1 MSEENKNVKKPA
13 VSNAVV
19 KKRPAGTGTKST
31 GNTRPGNGTKNTGS
45 ARSNSGTRSTNGTRS
60 SNGTKNTSG
69 TRSGGSGTRSAGNA
83 HSNRTGS
90 GAKNTAARSNGG
102 SARNTSAHS
111 GNGTK
116 SANTGSVRSNNT
128 SGRKTQSR
136 KRRRRRMTVNQF
148 TLLLAVVVGIIL
160 LLVVNGIMRGRYL
173 KVKQISSEYVLGS
186 KFDITAYVEPV
197 NSKAV
202 VTCDT
207 TDFAPEKIGSYKVS
221 YTVKCGKLKKK
232 KKLTIEVVDR
242 DFPDII
248 GPDTLGVFVD
258 ESVNLLDYYSVEDSQ
273 PDLTNELTI
282 NRQIDTSKAGDME
295 CTLRVTDWSNNS
307 SSKDIKITVYGFE
320 GDMKNAALAIRAYNR
335 DKGYAVSDNGVY
347 VYYPDEEK
355 KTAYVLISNSVLYE
369 VSDDCSSKEM
379 DEDDALVQTV
389 MSEGTWVTIDNLE
402 DFNYL
407 K

>member
-1 MSEENKNVKKPA
+1 MGEENKNVKKPA

-19 KKRPAGTGTKST
+19 KKRSAGTGTKST
-31 GNTRPGNGTKNTGS
+31 GGTRPGNGTKSTGS
-45 ARSNSGTRSTNGTRS
+45 TRP
-60 SNGTKNTSG
+60 
-69 TRSGGSGTRSAGNA
+69 GSGTSAGSA

-90 GAKNTAARSNGG
+90 GVKNTAARSNGG

-111 GNGTK
+111 GNGIK

-128 SGRKTQSR
+128 SGRKTQPQ
-136 KRRRRRMTVNQF
+136 KRRRRRITANQF

-160 LLVVNGIMRGRYL
+160 LFMVNGIMRGRYL

-207 TDFAPEKIGSYKVS
+207 ADFAPEKIGSYKVS
-221 YTVKCGKLKKK
+221 YIVKCGKLKKK
-232 KKLTIEVVDR
+232 KKLTLEVVDR
-242 DFPDII
+242 DFPEII
-248 GPDTLGVFVD
+248 GPDNLGVFVNEQVD
-258 ESVNLLDYYSVEDSQ
+258 LLDYYSVEDSQ

-282 NRQIDTSKAGDME
+282 NRQIDTTKTGDLD

-307 SSKDIKITVYGFE
+307 SSKDITVTVYGFE
-320 GDMKNAALAIRAYNR
+320 GDMKNVALAIRAYNR

-347 VYYPDEEK
+347 VYYPDEDK
-355 KTAYVLISNSVLYE
+355 KTANVLINNSILYE

-379 DEDDALVQTV
+379 DENDELVQTI
-389 MSEGTWVTIDNLE
+389 MNEGIWISIDNLG

>member
-1 MSEENKNVKKPA
+1 LIYKRKGAGNKMGEENKNVKKPA

-19 KKRPAGTGTKST
+19 KKKTAGTGTKST
-31 GNTRPGNGTKNTGS
+31 GSTRPGNGTK
-45 ARSNSGTRSTNGTRS
+45 
-60 SNGTKNTSG
+60 
-69 TRSGGSGTRSAGNA
+69 SAGGTHTNK
-83 HSNRTGS
+83 TGS
-90 GAKNTAARSNGG
+90 GAKNSAAGSNGG
-102 SARNTSAHS
+102 SAKNS
-111 GNGTK
+111 
-116 SANTGSVRSNNT
+116 SVRSNNA
-128 SGRKTQSR
+128 SGRKTQPQ
-136 KRRRRRMTVNQF
+136 KRRRRRITANQF

-160 LLVVNGIMRGRYL
+160 LFMVNGIMRGRYL

-207 TDFAPEKIGSYKVS
+207 ADFAPEKIGSYKVS
-221 YTVKCGKLKKK
+221 YIVKCGKLKKK
-232 KKLTIEVVDR
+232 KKLTLEVVDR
-242 DFPDII
+242 DFPEII
-248 GPDTLGVFVD
+248 GPDNLGVFVN
-258 ESVNLLDYYSVEDSQ
+258 EQVNLLDYYSVEDSQ

-282 NRQIDTSKAGDME
+282 NRQIDTTKTGDLD

-307 SSKDIKITVYGFE
+307 SSKDITVTVYGFE
-320 GDMKNAALAIRAYNR
+320 GDMKNSALAIRAYNR

-347 VYYPDEEK
+347 VYYPDKDK
-355 KTAYVLISNSVLYE
+355 KTANVLINNSILYE

-379 DEDDALVQTV
+379 DENDELVQTIIN
-389 MSEGTWVTIDNLE
+389 EGTWISIDNLG

>member
-1 MSEENKNVKKPA
+1 MGEENKNVKKPA

-19 KKRPAGTGTKST
+19 KKRSAGSGTKST
-31 GNTRPGNGTKNTGS
+31 GGTRPGNGTKSTGS
-45 ARSNSGTRSTNGTRS
+45 TRP
-60 SNGTKNTSG
+60 
-69 TRSGGSGTRSAGNA
+69 GSGTSAGSA

-90 GAKNTAARSNGG
+90 GVKNTAARSNGG

-128 SGRKTQSR
+128 SGRKPQPQ
-136 KRRRRRMTVNQF
+136 KRRRRRITANQF

-160 LLVVNGIMRGRYL
+160 LFMVNGIMRGRYL

-207 TDFAPEKIGSYKVS
+207 ADFAPEKIGSYKVS
-221 YTVKCGKLKKK
+221 YIVKCGKLKKK
-232 KKLTIEVVDR
+232 KKLTLEVVDR
-242 DFPDII
+242 DFPEII
-248 GPDTLGVFVD
+248 GPDNLGVFVN
-258 ESVNLLDYYSVEDSQ
+258 EQVNLLDYYSVEDSQ

-282 NRQIDTSKAGDME
+282 NRQIDTTKTGDLD

-307 SSKDIKITVYGFE
+307 SSKDITVTVYGFE

-347 VYYPDEEK
+347 VYYPDKDK
-355 KTAYVLISNSVLYE
+355 KTANVLINNSILYE

-379 DEDDALVQTV
+379 DENDELVQTIIN
-389 MSEGTWVTIDNLE
+389 EGTWISIDNLG

>member
-1 MSEENKNVKKPA
+1 MGEENKNVKKPA
-13 VSNAVV
+13 VSKAVV
-19 KKRPAGTGTKST
+19 KKKPMGTGAKST
-31 GNTRPGNGTKNTGS
+31 GGTRPGNGTKSTGS
-45 ARSNSGTRSTNGTRS
+45 TRP
-60 SNGTKNTSG
+60 SNGAK
-69 TRSGGSGTRSAGNA
+69 SAGGTHTNKM
-83 HSNRTGS
+83 GS
-90 GAKNTAARSNGG
+90 GAKNSAARSNGG

-116 SANTGSVRSNNT
+116 SANTGSVHSNNT
-128 SGRKTQSR
+128 SGRKTQPQ
-136 KRRRRRMTVNQF
+136 KRRRRRITANQF

-160 LLVVNGIMRGRYL
+160 LFMVNGIMRGRYL

-207 TDFAPEKIGSYKVS
+207 ADFAPEKIGSYKVS
-221 YTVKCGKLKKK
+221 YIVKCGKLKKK
-232 KKLTIEVVDR
+232 KKLTLEVVDR
-242 DFPDII
+242 DFPEII
-248 GPDTLGVFVD
+248 GPDNLGVFVN
-258 ESVNLLDYYSVEDSQ
+258 EQVNLLDYYSVEDSQ

-282 NRQIDTSKAGDME
+282 NRQIDTTKTGDLD

-307 SSKDIKITVYGFE
+307 SSKDITVTVYGFE
-320 GDMKNAALAIRAYNR
+320 GDMKNSALAIRAYNR

-347 VYYPDEEK
+347 VYYPDKDK
-355 KTAYVLISNSVLYE
+355 KTANVLINNSILYE

-379 DEDDALVQTV
+379 DENDELVQTIIN
-389 MSEGTWVTIDNLE
+389 EGTWISIDNLG

>member
-1 MSEENKNVKKPA
+1 MGEENKNVKKPA

-19 KKRPAGTGTKST
+19 KKRSAGTGTKST
-31 GNTRPGNGTKNTGS
+31 GGTRPGNGTKSTGS
-45 ARSNSGTRSTNGTRS
+45 TRP
-60 SNGTKNTSG
+60 
-69 TRSGGSGTRSAGNA
+69 GSGTSAGSA

-90 GAKNTAARSNGG
+90 GVKNTAARSNGG

-116 SANTGSVRSNNT
+116 SVNTGSVHSNNA
-128 SGRKTQSR
+128 SGRKTQPQ
-136 KRRRRRMTVNQF
+136 KRRRRRITANQF

-160 LLVVNGIMRGRYL
+160 LFMVNGIMRGRYL

-207 TDFAPEKIGSYKVS
+207 ADFAPEKIGSYKVS
-221 YTVKCGKLKKK
+221 YIVKCGKLKKK
-232 KKLTIEVVDR
+232 KKLTLEVVDR
-242 DFPDII
+242 DFPEII
-248 GPDTLGVFVD
+248 GPDNLGVFVNEQVD
-258 ESVNLLDYYSVEDSQ
+258 LLDYYSVEDSQ

-282 NRQIDTSKAGDME
+282 NRQIDTTKTGDLD

-307 SSKDIKITVYGFE
+307 SSKDITVTVYGFE
-320 GDMKNAALAIRAYNR
+320 GDMKNSALAIRAYNR

-347 VYYPDEEK
+347 VYYPDKDK
-355 KTAYVLISNSVLYE
+355 KTANVLINNSILYE

-379 DEDDALVQTV
+379 DENDELVQTIIN
-389 MSEGTWVTIDNLE
+389 EGTWISIDNLG

>member
-1 MSEENKNVKKPA
+1 MGEENKNVKKPA

-19 KKRPAGTGTKST
+19 KKRSAGTGTKST
-31 GNTRPGNGTKNTGS
+31 GGTRLGNGTKSTGS
-45 ARSNSGTRSTNGTRS
+45 TRP
-60 SNGTKNTSG
+60 
-69 TRSGGSGTRSAGNA
+69 GSGTSAGSA

-90 GAKNTAARSNGG
+90 GVKNTAARSNGG

-116 SANTGSVRSNNT
+116 SANTGSVQSNNA
-128 SGRKTQSR
+128 SGRKTQPQ
-136 KRRRRRMTVNQF
+136 KRRRRRITANQF

-160 LLVVNGIMRGRYL
+160 LFMVNGIMRGRYL

-207 TDFAPEKIGSYKVS
+207 ADFAPEKIGSYKVS
-221 YTVKCGKLKKK
+221 YIVKCGKLKKK
-232 KKLTIEVVDR
+232 KKLTLEVVDR
-242 DFPDII
+242 DFPEII
-248 GPDTLGVFVD
+248 GPDNLGVFVNEQVD
-258 ESVNLLDYYSVEDSQ
+258 LLDYYSVEDSQ

-282 NRQIDTSKAGDME
+282 NRQIDTTKTGDLD

-307 SSKDIKITVYGFE
+307 SSKDITVTVYGFE
-320 GDMKNAALAIRAYNR
+320 GDMKNSALAIRAYNR

-347 VYYPDEEK
+347 VYYPDKDK
-355 KTAYVLISNSVLYE
+355 KTANVLINNSILYE

-379 DEDDALVQTV
+379 DENDELVQTIIN
-389 MSEGTWVTIDNLE
+389 EGTWISIDNLG

>member
-1 MSEENKNVKKPA
+1 MGEENKNVKKPA

-45 ARSNSGTRSTNGTRS
+45 ARSNSGTRSTNGTRP

-90 GAKNTAARSNGG
+90 GAKNTAVRSNGG
-102 SARNTSAHS
+102 SARNTNA
-111 GNGTK
+111 
-116 SANTGSVRSNNT
+116 RSNNA
-128 SGRKTQSR
+128 SGRKPQLQ
-136 KRRRRRMTVNQF
+136 KRRRRRITANQF

-160 LLVVNGIMRGRYL
+160 LFVVNGIMRGRYL

-197 NSKAV
+197 NSKAI

-232 KKLTIEVVDR
+232 KKLTLEVVDR
-242 DFPDII
+242 DFPEII
-248 GPDTLGVFVD
+248 GPDNLGVFVNEQVD
-258 ESVNLLDYYSVEDSQ
+258 LLDYYSVEDSQ

-282 NRQIDTSKAGDME
+282 NRQIDTTKTGDLD

-307 SSKDIKITVYGFE
+307 SSKDITVTVYGFE

-347 VYYPDEEK
+347 VYYPDKDK
-355 KTAYVLISNSVLYE
+355 KTANVLINNSILYE

-379 DEDDALVQTV
+379 DENDELVQTIIN
-389 MSEGTWVTIDNLE
+389 EGTWISIDNLG

>member
-1 MSEENKNVKKPA
+1 MGEENKNVKKPA

-45 ARSNSGTRSTNGTRS
+45 ARSNSGTRSTNGTRP

-83 HSNRTGS
+83 HSNRIGS
-90 GAKNTAARSNGG
+90 GAKNTAVRSNGG
-102 SARNTSAHS
+102 SARNTNA
-111 GNGTK
+111 
-116 SANTGSVRSNNT
+116 RSNNA
-128 SGRKTQSR
+128 SGRKPQPQ
-136 KRRRRRMTVNQF
+136 KRRRRRITANQF

-160 LLVVNGIMRGRYL
+160 LFVVNGIMRGRYL

-197 NSKAV
+197 NSKAI

-232 KKLTIEVVDR
+232 KKLTLEVVDR
-242 DFPDII
+242 DFPEII
-248 GPDTLGVFVD
+248 GPDNLGVFVNEQVD
-258 ESVNLLDYYSVEDSQ
+258 LLDYYLVEDSQ

-282 NRQIDTSKAGDME
+282 NRQIDTTKTGDLD

-307 SSKDIKITVYGFE
+307 SSKDITVTVYGFE
-320 GDMKNAALAIRAYNR
+320 GDMRNAALAIRAYNR

-347 VYYPDEEK
+347 VYYPDEDK
-355 KTAYVLISNSVLYE
+355 KTADVLINNSILYE
-369 VSDDCSSKEM
+369 VSDDCGSKEM
-379 DEDDALVQTV
+379 DENDELVQTIIN
-389 MSEGTWVTIDNLE
+389 EGTWISIDNLG

>member
-1 MSEENKNVKKPA
+1 MGEENKNVKKPA

-19 KKRPAGTGTKST
+19 KKKTAGTGTKST
-31 GNTRPGNGTKNTGS
+31 GSTRPG
-45 ARSNSGTRSTNGTRS
+45 SGT
-60 SNGTKNTSG
+60 
-69 TRSGGSGTRSAGNA
+69 SAGSA

-90 GAKNTAARSNGG
+90 GVKNTAARSNGG

-128 SGRKTQSR
+128 SGRKTQPQ
-136 KRRRRRMTVNQF
+136 KRRRRRITANQF

-160 LLVVNGIMRGRYL
+160 LFMVNGIMRGRYL

-207 TDFAPEKIGSYKVS
+207 ADFAPEKIGSYKVS
-221 YTVKCGKLKKK
+221 YIVKCGKLKKK
-232 KKLTIEVVDR
+232 KKLTLEVVDR
-242 DFPDII
+242 DFPEII
-248 GPDTLGVFVD
+248 GPDNLGVFVN
-258 ESVNLLDYYSVEDSQ
+258 EQVNLLDYYSVEDSQ

-282 NRQIDTSKAGDME
+282 NRQIDTTKTGDLD

-307 SSKDIKITVYGFE
+307 SSKDITVTVYGFE
-320 GDMKNAALAIRAYNR
+320 GDMKNSALAIRAYNR

-347 VYYPDEEK
+347 VYYPDKDK
-355 KTAYVLISNSVLYE
+355 KTANVLINNSILYE

-379 DEDDALVQTV
+379 DENDELVQTIIN
-389 MSEGTWVTIDNLE
+389 EGTWISIDNLG

>member
-1 MSEENKNVKKPA
+1 MGEENKNVKKPA

-45 ARSNSGTRSTNGTRS
+45 ARSNSGTRSTNGTRP

-90 GAKNTAARSNGG
+90 GAKNTAVRSNGG
-102 SARNTSAHS
+102 SARNTNA
-111 GNGTK
+111 
-116 SANTGSVRSNNT
+116 RSNNA
-128 SGRKTQSR
+128 SGRKPQLQ
-136 KRRRRRMTVNQF
+136 KRRRRRITANQF

-160 LLVVNGIMRGRYL
+160 LFVVNGIMRGRYL

-197 NSKAV
+197 NSKAI

-232 KKLTIEVVDR
+232 KKLTLEVVDR
-242 DFPDII
+242 DFPEII
-248 GPDTLGVFVD
+248 GPDNLGVFVNEQVD
-258 ESVNLLDYYSVEDSQ
+258 LLDYYSVEDSQ

-282 NRQIDTSKAGDME
+282 NRQIDTTKTGDLD

-307 SSKDIKITVYGFE
+307 SSKDITVTVYGFE

-347 VYYPDEEK
+347 VYYPDEDK
-355 KTAYVLISNSVLYE
+355 KTANVLINNSILYE

-379 DEDDALVQTV
+379 DENDELVQTIIN
-389 MSEGTWVTIDNLE
+389 EGTWISIDNLG

>member
-1 MSEENKNVKKPA
+1 MGEENKNVKKPA

-19 KKRPAGTGTKST
+19 KKKTAGTGTKST
-31 GNTRPGNGTKNTGS
+31 GGTRPGNGTKSTGS
-45 ARSNSGTRSTNGTRS
+45 TRP
-60 SNGTKNTSG
+60 
-69 TRSGGSGTRSAGNA
+69 GSGTSAGSA

-90 GAKNTAARSNGG
+90 GVKNTAARSNGG

-116 SANTGSVRSNNT
+116 SANTGSVRSNTT
-128 SGRKTQSR
+128 SGRKTQPL
-136 KRRRRRMTVNQF
+136 KRRRRRITANQF

-160 LLVVNGIMRGRYL
+160 LFMVNGIMRGRYL

-207 TDFAPEKIGSYKVS
+207 ADFAPEKIGSYKVS
-221 YTVKCGKLKKK
+221 YIVKCGKLKKK
-232 KKLTIEVVDR
+232 KKLTLEVVDR
-242 DFPDII
+242 DFPEII
-248 GPDTLGVFVD
+248 GPDNLGVFVN
-258 ESVNLLDYYSVEDSQ
+258 EQVNLLDYYSVEDSQ

-282 NRQIDTSKAGDME
+282 NRQIDTTKTGDLD

-307 SSKDIKITVYGFE
+307 SSKDITVTVYGFE
-320 GDMKNAALAIRAYNR
+320 GDMKNSALAIRAYNR

-347 VYYPDEEK
+347 VYYPDKDK
-355 KTAYVLISNSVLYE
+355 KTANVLINNSILYE

-379 DEDDALVQTV
+379 DENDELVQTIIN
-389 MSEGTWVTIDNLE
+389 EGTWISIDNLG

>member
-1 MSEENKNVKKPA
+1 MGEENKSVKKPA

-19 KKRPAGTGTKST
+19 KKRPAGTGTKSI

-45 ARSNSGTRSTNGTRS
+45 ARSNSGTRSTNGIRP

-69 TRSGGSGTRSAGNA
+69 TRPNSGTRSTNGA

-102 SARNTSAHS
+102 SARNTGA
-111 GNGTK
+111 
-116 SANTGSVRSNNT
+116 RSNNT
-128 SGRKTQSR
+128 SGRKPQPQ
-136 KRRRRRMTVNQF
+136 KRRRRRITANQF

-160 LLVVNGIMRGRYL
+160 LFVVNGIMRGRYL

-232 KKLTIEVVDR
+232 KKLTLEVVDR
-242 DFPDII
+242 DFPEII
-248 GPDTLGVFVD
+248 GPDNLGVFVNEQVD
-258 ESVNLLDYYSVEDSQ
+258 LLDYYSVEDSQ
-273 PDLTNELTI
+273 PDLTDELTI
-282 NRQIDTSKAGDME
+282 NRQIDTTKTGDLD

-307 SSKDIKITVYGFE
+307 SSKDITVTVYGFE

-347 VYYPDEEK
+347 VYYPDEDK
-355 KTAYVLISNSVLYE
+355 KTANVLINNSILYE

-379 DEDDALVQTV
+379 DGNDELVQTI
-389 MSEGTWVTIDNLE
+389 MNEGTWISIDNLG

>member
-1 MSEENKNVKKPA
+1 MGEENKNVKKPA

-19 KKRPAGTGTKST
+19 KKRPAGTGAKST
-31 GNTRPGNGTKNTGS
+31 GSTRPSNGTKNTGS
-45 ARSNSGTRSTNGTRS
+45 ARSNSGTRSTNGTRPGNETKS
-60 SNGTKNTSG
+60 TGGSTRSGNGTK
-69 TRSGGSGTRSAGNA
+69 SAGSV

-102 SARNTSAHS
+102 SARNTSA
-111 GNGTK
+111 
-116 SANTGSVRSNNT
+116 RPNNT
-128 SGRKTQSR
+128 SGRKLQPQ
-136 KRRRRRMTVNQF
+136 KRRRRRITANQF

-160 LLVVNGIMRGRYL
+160 LFVVNGIMRGRYL

-197 NSKAV
+197 NSKAI

-232 KKLTIEVVDR
+232 KKLTLEVVDR
-242 DFPDII
+242 DFPEII
-248 GPDTLGVFVD
+248 GPDNLGVFVNEQVD
-258 ESVNLLDYYSVEDSQ
+258 LLDYYSVEDSQ
-273 PDLTNELTI
+273 PDLTDELTI
-282 NRQIDTSKAGDME
+282 NRQIDTTKTGDLD

-307 SSKDIKITVYGFE
+307 SSKDITVTVYGFE

-347 VYYPDEEK
+347 VYYPDEDK
-355 KTAYVLISNSVLYE
+355 KTANVLINNSILYE

-379 DEDDALVQTV
+379 DENDELVQTI
-389 MSEGTWVTIDNLE
+389 MNEGTWISIDNLG

>member
-1 MSEENKNVKKPA
+1 MGEENKNVKKPA

-19 KKRPAGTGTKST
+19 K
-31 GNTRPGNGTKNTGS
+31 TRPGNGTK
-45 ARSNSGTRSTNGTRS
+45 
-60 SNGTKNTSG
+60 
-69 TRSGGSGTRSAGNA
+69 SAGGTHTNK
-83 HSNRTGS
+83 TGS
-90 GAKNTAARSNGG
+90 GAKNSAAGSNGG

-116 SANTGSVRSNNT
+116 SANTGSVRSNNA
-128 SGRKTQSR
+128 SGRKTQPQ
-136 KRRRRRMTVNQF
+136 KRRRRRITANQF

-160 LLVVNGIMRGRYL
+160 LFMVNGIMRGRYL

-207 TDFAPEKIGSYKVS
+207 ADFAPEKIGSYKVS
-221 YTVKCGKLKKK
+221 YIVKCGKLKKK
-232 KKLTIEVVDR
+232 KKLTLEVVDR
-242 DFPDII
+242 DFPEII
-248 GPDTLGVFVD
+248 GPDNLGVFVN
-258 ESVNLLDYYSVEDSQ
+258 EQVNLLDYYSVEDSQ

-282 NRQIDTSKAGDME
+282 NRQIDTTKTGDLD

-307 SSKDIKITVYGFE
+307 SSKDITVTVYGFE
-320 GDMKNAALAIRAYNR
+320 GDMKNSALAIRAYNR

-347 VYYPDEEK
+347 VYYPDKDK
-355 KTAYVLISNSVLYE
+355 KTANVLINNSILYE

-379 DEDDALVQTV
+379 DENDELVQTIIN
-389 MSEGTWVTIDNLE
+389 EGTWISIDNLG

>member
-1 MSEENKNVKKPA
+1 MGEENKNVKKPA
-13 VSNAVV
+13 VSNSVV

-31 GNTRPGNGTKNTGS
+31 GNTRPDNGTKNTGS
-45 ARSNSGTRSTNGTRS
+45 ARSNSGTRSTNGTRP

-90 GAKNTAARSNGG
+90 GAKNTAVRSNGG
-102 SARNTSAHS
+102 SARNTNA
-111 GNGTK
+111 
-116 SANTGSVRSNNT
+116 RSNNA
-128 SGRKTQSR
+128 SGRKPQPQ
-136 KRRRRRMTVNQF
+136 KRRRRRITANQF

-160 LLVVNGIMRGRYL
+160 LFVVNGIMRGRYL

-197 NSKAV
+197 NSKAI

-221 YTVKCGKLKKK
+221 YIVKCGKLKKK
-232 KKLTIEVVDR
+232 KKLTLEVVDR
-242 DFPDII
+242 DFPEII
-248 GPDTLGVFVD
+248 GPDNLGVFVNEQVD
-258 ESVNLLDYYSVEDSQ
+258 LLDYYSVEDSQ

-282 NRQIDTSKAGDME
+282 NRQIDTTKTGDLD

-307 SSKDIKITVYGFE
+307 SSKDITVTVYGFE
-320 GDMKNAALAIRAYNR
+320 GDMRNAALAIRAYNR

-347 VYYPDEEK
+347 VYYPDEDK
-355 KTAYVLISNSVLYE
+355 KTVDVLINNSILYE

-379 DEDDALVQTV
+379 DENDELVQTIIN
-389 MSEGTWVTIDNLE
+389 EGTWISIDNLG

>member
-1 MSEENKNVKKPA
+1 MGEENKNVKKPA
-13 VSNAVV
+13 VSNTVV
-19 KKRPAGTGTKST
+19 KKKTAGTGTKST
-31 GNTRPGNGTKNTGS
+31 GSTRPGNGTK
-45 ARSNSGTRSTNGTRS
+45 
-60 SNGTKNTSG
+60 
-69 TRSGGSGTRSAGNA
+69 SAGGTHTNK
-83 HSNRTGS
+83 TGS
-90 GAKNTAARSNGG
+90 GAKNSAAGSNGG

-116 SANTGSVRSNNT
+116 SANTGSVRSNNA
-128 SGRKTQSR
+128 SGRKTQPQ
-136 KRRRRRMTVNQF
+136 KRRRRRITANQF

-160 LLVVNGIMRGRYL
+160 LFMVNGIMRGRYL

-207 TDFAPEKIGSYKVS
+207 ADFAPEKIGSYKVS
-221 YTVKCGKLKKK
+221 YIVKCGKLKKK
-232 KKLTIEVVDR
+232 KKLTLEVVDR
-242 DFPDII
+242 DFPEII
-248 GPDTLGVFVD
+248 GPDNLGVFVNEQVD
-258 ESVNLLDYYSVEDSQ
+258 LLDYYSVEDSQ

-282 NRQIDTSKAGDME
+282 NRQIDTTKTGDLD

-307 SSKDIKITVYGFE
+307 SSKDITVTVYGFE

-347 VYYPDEEK
+347 VYYPDKDK
-355 KTAYVLISNSVLYE
+355 KTANVLINNSILYE

-379 DEDDALVQTV
+379 DENDELVQTIIN
-389 MSEGTWVTIDNLE
+389 EGTWISIDNLG

>member
-1 MSEENKNVKKPA
+1 MGEENKNVKKPA
-13 VSNAVV
+13 VSKAVV
-19 KKRPAGTGTKST
+19 KKKPMGTGAKST
-31 GNTRPGNGTKNTGS
+31 GGTRPGNGTKSTGS
-45 ARSNSGTRSTNGTRS
+45 TRP
-60 SNGTKNTSG
+60 SNGAK
-69 TRSGGSGTRSAGNA
+69 SAGGTHTNKM
-83 HSNRTGS
+83 GS
-90 GAKNTAARSNGG
+90 GAKNSAARSNGG
-102 SARNTSAHS
+102 SAKNS
-111 GNGTK
+111 
-116 SANTGSVRSNNT
+116 SVRSNNT
-128 SGRKTQSR
+128 SGRKTQPQ
-136 KRRRRRMTVNQF
+136 KRRRRRITANQF

-160 LLVVNGIMRGRYL
+160 LFMVNGIMRGRYL

-207 TDFAPEKIGSYKVS
+207 ADFAPEKIGSYKVS
-221 YTVKCGKLKKK
+221 YIVKCGKLKKK
-232 KKLTIEVVDR
+232 KKLTLEVVDR
-242 DFPDII
+242 DFPEII
-248 GPDTLGVFVD
+248 GPDNLGVFVN
-258 ESVNLLDYYSVEDSQ
+258 EQVNLLDYYSVEDSQ

-282 NRQIDTSKAGDME
+282 NRQIDTTKTGDLD

-307 SSKDIKITVYGFE
+307 SSKDITVTVYGFE

-347 VYYPDEEK
+347 VYYPDKDK
-355 KTAYVLISNSVLYE
+355 KTANVLINNSILYE

-379 DEDDALVQTV
+379 DENDELVQTIIN
-389 MSEGTWVTIDNLE
+389 EGTWISIDNLG

>member
-1 MSEENKNVKKPA
+1 MGEENKNVKKPA

-45 ARSNSGTRSTNGTRS
+45 ARSNSGTRSTGGTRP

-90 GAKNTAARSNGG
+90 GAKNTAVRSNGG
-102 SARNTSAHS
+102 SARNTNA
-111 GNGTK
+111 
-116 SANTGSVRSNNT
+116 RSNNA
-128 SGRKTQSR
+128 SGRKPQLQ
-136 KRRRRRMTVNQF
+136 KRRRRRITANQF

-160 LLVVNGIMRGRYL
+160 LFVVNGIMRGRYL

-197 NSKAV
+197 NSKAI

-232 KKLTIEVVDR
+232 KKLTLEVVDR
-242 DFPDII
+242 DFPEII
-248 GPDTLGVFVD
+248 GPDNLGVFVNEQVD
-258 ESVNLLDYYSVEDSQ
+258 LLDYYSVEDSQ

-282 NRQIDTSKAGDME
+282 NRQIDTTKTGDLD

-307 SSKDIKITVYGFE
+307 SSKDITVTVYGFE

-347 VYYPDEEK
+347 VYYPDKDK
-355 KTAYVLISNSVLYE
+355 KTANVLINNSILYE

-379 DEDDALVQTV
+379 DENDELVQTIIN
-389 MSEGTWVTIDNLE
+389 EGTWISIDNLG

>member
-1 MSEENKNVKKPA
+1 MGEENKNVKKPA

-19 KKRPAGTGTKST
+19 KKRPAETEAKST
-31 GNTRPGNGTKNTGS
+31 AGTRPNSGTRSTSG
-45 ARSNSGTRSTNGTRS
+45 ARSNSGTKS
-60 SNGTKNTSG
+60 TSG
-69 TRSGGSGTRSAGNA
+69 TRPNSGTRSTSSA

-90 GAKNTAARSNGG
+90 GAKNTATRSTGGNARNSSTRSN
-102 SARNTSAHS
+102 H
-111 GNGTK
+111 
-116 SANTGSVRSNNT
+116 T
-128 SGRKTQSR
+128 SGRNAQSR

-221 YTVKCGKLKKK
+221 YTVKCGKLKKN

-282 NRQIDTSKAGDME
+282 NRQIDTSKTGDME

-307 SSKDIKITVYGFE
+307 SSKDIKVTVYGFE

-369 VSDDCSSKEM
+369 VSDDCSSKET
-379 DEDDALVQTV
+379 DEDDTLVQTV
-389 MSEGTWVTIDNLE
+389 MSEGSWVAIDNLG

>member
-1 MSEENKNVKKPA
+1 MGEENKNVKKPA

-45 ARSNSGTRSTNGTRS
+45 ARSNSGTRSTNGTRP

-69 TRSGGSGTRSAGNA
+69 TRSDGSGTRSAGNA

-90 GAKNTAARSNGG
+90 GAKNTAVRSNGG
-102 SARNTSAHS
+102 SARNTNA
-111 GNGTK
+111 
-116 SANTGSVRSNNT
+116 RSNNA
-128 SGRKTQSR
+128 SGRKPQPQ
-136 KRRRRRMTVNQF
+136 KRRRRRITANQF

-160 LLVVNGIMRGRYL
+160 LFVVNGIMRGRYL

-197 NSKAV
+197 NSKAI

-232 KKLTIEVVDR
+232 KKLTLEVVDR
-242 DFPDII
+242 DFPEII
-248 GPDTLGVFVD
+248 GPDNLGVFVNEQVD
-258 ESVNLLDYYSVEDSQ
+258 LLDYYSVEDSQ

-282 NRQIDTSKAGDME
+282 NRQIDTTKTGDLD

-307 SSKDIKITVYGFE
+307 SSKDITVTVYGFE
-320 GDMKNAALAIRAYNR
+320 GDMRNAALAIRAYNR

-347 VYYPDEEK
+347 VYYPDEDK
-355 KTAYVLISNSVLYE
+355 KTADVLINNSILYE

-379 DEDDALVQTV
+379 DENDELVQTIIN
-389 MSEGTWVTIDNLE
+389 EGTWISIDNLG

>member
-1 MSEENKNVKKPA
+1 MGEENKNVKKPA

-19 KKRPAGTGTKST
+19 KKKTAGTGTKST
-31 GNTRPGNGTKNTGS
+31 GGTRPGNGTKSTGS
-45 ARSNSGTRSTNGTRS
+45 TRP
-60 SNGTKNTSG
+60 
-69 TRSGGSGTRSAGNA
+69 GSGTSAGSA

-90 GAKNTAARSNGG
+90 GVKNTAARSNGG

-116 SANTGSVRSNNT
+116 SATTGSVRSNNT
-128 SGRKTQSR
+128 SGRKTQPQ
-136 KRRRRRMTVNQF
+136 KRRRRRITANQF

-160 LLVVNGIMRGRYL
+160 LFMVNGIMRGRYL

-207 TDFAPEKIGSYKVS
+207 ADFAPEKIGSYKVS
-221 YTVKCGKLKKK
+221 YIVKCGKLKKK
-232 KKLTIEVVDR
+232 KKLTLEVVDR
-242 DFPDII
+242 DFPEII
-248 GPDTLGVFVD
+248 GPDNLGVFVN
-258 ESVNLLDYYSVEDSQ
+258 EQVNLLDYYSVEDSQ

-282 NRQIDTSKAGDME
+282 NRQIDTTKTGDLD

-307 SSKDIKITVYGFE
+307 SSKDITVTVYGFE
-320 GDMKNAALAIRAYNR
+320 GDMKNSALAIRAYNR

-347 VYYPDEEK
+347 VYYPDKDK
-355 KTAYVLISNSVLYE
+355 KTANVLINNSILYE

-379 DEDDALVQTV
+379 DENDELVQTIIN
-389 MSEGTWVTIDNLE
+389 EGTWISIDNLG

>member
-1 MSEENKNVKKPA
+1 MGEENKNVKKPA

-19 KKRPAGTGTKST
+19 KKKTAGTGTKST
-31 GNTRPGNGTKNTGS
+31 GSTRPGNGTK
-45 ARSNSGTRSTNGTRS
+45 
-60 SNGTKNTSG
+60 
-69 TRSGGSGTRSAGNA
+69 SAGGTHTNK
-83 HSNRTGS
+83 TGS
-90 GAKNTAARSNGG
+90 GAKNSAAGSNGG

-116 SANTGSVRSNNT
+116 SANTGSVRSNNA
-128 SGRKTQSR
+128 SGRKTQPQ
-136 KRRRRRMTVNQF
+136 KRRRRRITANQF

-160 LLVVNGIMRGRYL
+160 LFMVNGIMRGRYL

-207 TDFAPEKIGSYKVS
+207 ADFAPEKIGSYKVS
-221 YTVKCGKLKKK
+221 YIVKCGKLKKK
-232 KKLTIEVVDR
+232 KKLTLEVVDR
-242 DFPDII
+242 DFPEII
-248 GPDTLGVFVD
+248 GPDNLGVFVNEQVD
-258 ESVNLLDYYSVEDSQ
+258 LLDYYSVEDSQ

-282 NRQIDTSKAGDME
+282 NRQIDTTKTGDI
-295 CTLRVTDWSNNS
+295 TV
-307 SSKDIKITVYGFE
+307 TVYGFE

-347 VYYPDEEK
+347 VYYPDKDK
-355 KTAYVLISNSVLYE
+355 KTANVLINNSILYE

-379 DEDDALVQTV
+379 DENDELVQTIIN
-389 MSEGTWVTIDNLE
+389 EGTWISIDNLG

>member
-1 MSEENKNVKKPA
+1 MGEENKNVKKPA

-19 KKRPAGTGTKST
+19 KKKTAGTGTKST
-31 GNTRPGNGTKNTGS
+31 GGTRPGNGTKSTGS
-45 ARSNSGTRSTNGTRS
+45 TRP
-60 SNGTKNTSG
+60 
-69 TRSGGSGTRSAGNA
+69 GSGTSAGSA

-90 GAKNTAARSNGG
+90 GVKNTAARSNGG

-116 SANTGSVRSNNT
+116 SANTGSVRSNNA
-128 SGRKTQSR
+128 SGRKTQPQ
-136 KRRRRRMTVNQF
+136 KRRRRRITANQF

-160 LLVVNGIMRGRYL
+160 LFMVNGIMRGRYL

-207 TDFAPEKIGSYKVS
+207 ADFAPEKIGSYKVS
-221 YTVKCGKLKKK
+221 YIVKCGKLKKK
-232 KKLTIEVVDR
+232 KKLTLEVVDR
-242 DFPDII
+242 DFPEII
-248 GPDTLGVFVD
+248 GPDNLGVFVN
-258 ESVNLLDYYSVEDSQ
+258 EQVNLLDYYSVEDSQ

-282 NRQIDTSKAGDME
+282 NRQIDTTKTGDLD

-307 SSKDIKITVYGFE
+307 SSKDITVTVYGFE
-320 GDMKNAALAIRAYNR
+320 GDMKNSALAIRAYNR

-347 VYYPDEEK
+347 VYYPDKDK
-355 KTAYVLISNSVLYE
+355 KTANVLINNSILYE

-379 DEDDALVQTV
+379 DENDELVQTIIN
-389 MSEGTWVTIDNLE
+389 EGTWISIDNLG

>member
-1 MSEENKNVKKPA
+1 MGEENKNVKKPA

-19 KKRPAGTGTKST
+19 KKKTAGTGTKST
-31 GNTRPGNGTKNTGS
+31 GSKRPGNGTKSTGS
-45 ARSNSGTRSTNGTRS
+45 TRP
-60 SNGTKNTSG
+60 
-69 TRSGGSGTRSAGNA
+69 GSGTSAGSA

-90 GAKNTAARSNGG
+90 GVKNTAARSNGG

-128 SGRKTQSR
+128 SGRKTQPQ
-136 KRRRRRMTVNQF
+136 KRRRRRITANQF

-160 LLVVNGIMRGRYL
+160 LFMVNGIMRGRYL

-207 TDFAPEKIGSYKVS
+207 ADFAPEKIGSYKVS
-221 YTVKCGKLKKK
+221 YIVKCGKLKKK
-232 KKLTIEVVDR
+232 KKLTLEVVDR
-242 DFPDII
+242 DFPEII
-248 GPDTLGVFVD
+248 GPDNLGVFVN
-258 ESVNLLDYYSVEDSQ
+258 EQVNLLDYYSVEDSQ

-282 NRQIDTSKAGDME
+282 NRQIDTTKTGDLD

-307 SSKDIKITVYGFE
+307 SSKDITVTVYGFE
-320 GDMKNAALAIRAYNR
+320 GDMKNSALAIRAYNR

-347 VYYPDEEK
+347 VYYPDKDK
-355 KTAYVLISNSVLYE
+355 KTANVLINNSILYE

-379 DEDDALVQTV
+379 DENDELVQTIIN
-389 MSEGTWVTIDNLE
+389 EGTWISIDNLG

>member
-1 MSEENKNVKKPA
+1 MGEENKNVKKPA

-19 KKRPAGTGTKST
+19 KKKTAGIGTKST
-31 GNTRPGNGTKNTGS
+31 GSTRPGNGTKSTGS
-45 ARSNSGTRSTNGTRS
+45 TRP
-60 SNGTKNTSG
+60 SNGAK
-69 TRSGGSGTRSAGNA
+69 SAGGTHTNK
-83 HSNRTGS
+83 TGS
-90 GAKNTAARSNGG
+90 GAKNSAAGSNGG
-102 SARNTSAHS
+102 SAKNS
-111 GNGTK
+111 
-116 SANTGSVRSNNT
+116 SVRSNNT
-128 SGRKTQSR
+128 SGRKTQPQ
-136 KRRRRRMTVNQF
+136 KRRRRRITANQF

-160 LLVVNGIMRGRYL
+160 LFMVNGIMRGRYL

-207 TDFAPEKIGSYKVS
+207 ADFAPEKIGSYKVS
-221 YTVKCGKLKKK
+221 YIVKCGKLKKK
-232 KKLTIEVVDR
+232 KKLTLEVVDR
-242 DFPDII
+242 DFPEII
-248 GPDTLGVFVD
+248 GPDNLGVFVN
-258 ESVNLLDYYSVEDSQ
+258 EQVNLLDYYSVEDSQ

-282 NRQIDTSKAGDME
+282 NRQIDTTKTGDLD

-307 SSKDIKITVYGFE
+307 SSKDITVTVYGFE
-320 GDMKNAALAIRAYNR
+320 GDMKNSALAIRAYNR

-347 VYYPDEEK
+347 VYYPDKDK
-355 KTAYVLISNSVLYE
+355 KTANVLINNSILYE

-379 DEDDALVQTV
+379 DENDELVQTIIN
-389 MSEGTWVTIDNLE
+389 EGTWISIDNLG

>member
-1 MSEENKNVKKPA
+1 MGEENKNVKKPA

-45 ARSNSGTRSTNGTRS
+45 ARSNSGTRSTNGTRP
-60 SNGTKNTSG
+60 SNGTKNTSS
-69 TRSGGSGTRSAGNA
+69 TRPGSGTSAGSA
-83 HSNRTGS
+83 HSNRIGS
-90 GAKNTAARSNGG
+90 GVKNTAARSNGG
-102 SARNTSAHS
+102 SARNTNA
-111 GNGTK
+111 
-116 SANTGSVRSNNT
+116 RSNNA
-128 SGRKTQSR
+128 SGRKPQPQ
-136 KRRRRRMTVNQF
+136 KRRRRRITANQF

-160 LLVVNGIMRGRYL
+160 LFVVNGIMRGRYL

-207 TDFAPEKIGSYKVS
+207 ADFAPEKIGSYKVS
-221 YTVKCGKLKKK
+221 YIVKCGKLKKK
-232 KKLTIEVVDR
+232 KKLTLEVVDR
-242 DFPDII
+242 DFPEII
-248 GPDTLGVFVD
+248 GPDNLGVFVNEQVD
-258 ESVNLLDYYSVEDSQ
+258 LLDYYSVEDSQ

-282 NRQIDTSKAGDME
+282 NRQIDTTKTGDLD

-307 SSKDIKITVYGFE
+307 SSKDITVTVYGFE

-347 VYYPDEEK
+347 VYYPDKDK
-355 KTAYVLISNSVLYE
+355 KTANVLINNSILYE

-379 DEDDALVQTV
+379 DENDELVQTIIN
-389 MSEGTWVTIDNLE
+389 EGTWISIDNLG

>member
-1 MSEENKNVKKPA
+1 MGEENKNVKKPA

-19 KKRPAGTGTKST
+19 KKKTAGTGTKST
-31 GNTRPGNGTKNTGS
+31 GGTRPGNGTKSTGS
-45 ARSNSGTRSTNGTRS
+45 TRP
-60 SNGTKNTSG
+60 
-69 TRSGGSGTRSAGNA
+69 GSGTSAGSA

-90 GAKNTAARSNGG
+90 GVKNTAARSNGG

-111 GNGTK
+111 GNGIK

-128 SGRKTQSR
+128 SGRKTQPQ
-136 KRRRRRMTVNQF
+136 KRRRRRITANQF

-160 LLVVNGIMRGRYL
+160 LFMVNGIMRGRYL

-207 TDFAPEKIGSYKVS
+207 ADFAPEKIGSYKVS
-221 YTVKCGKLKKK
+221 YIVKCGKLKKK
-232 KKLTIEVVDR
+232 KKLTLEVVDR
-242 DFPDII
+242 DFPEII
-248 GPDTLGVFVD
+248 GPDNLGVFVN
-258 ESVNLLDYYSVEDSQ
+258 EQVNLLDYYSVEDSQ

-282 NRQIDTSKAGDME
+282 NRQIDTTKTGDLD

-307 SSKDIKITVYGFE
+307 SSKDITVTVYGFE
-320 GDMKNAALAIRAYNR
+320 GDMKNSALAIRAYNR

-347 VYYPDEEK
+347 VYYPDKDK
-355 KTAYVLISNSVLYE
+355 KTANVLINNSILYE

-379 DEDDALVQTV
+379 DENDELVQTIIN
-389 MSEGTWVTIDNLE
+389 EGTWISIDNLG